1 MLPYTRKVQNSM
13 YVDMPKDLQM
23 S

>member
-1 MLPYTRKVQNSM
+1 M